1 MRVRTSS
8 TRRTGVKVRTFHK
21 MLGLGNNSNQNVPLS
36 IAQYFI
42 LSLQIFQFSAQ
53 MLLKLTELNCK
64 LVKQLNSL
72 IVEQQYLNVFKDYFG
87 FPGRAI
93 SILKKVRC
101 LTTFPTPVLLLNI

>member
-1 MRVRTSS
+1 MRARTSS
-8 TRRTGVKVRTFHK
+8 MRRMVVKVRNCSFMFTFWEITRIK
-21 MLGLGNNSNQNVPLS
+21 NLLLS

-72 IVEQQYLNVFKDYFG
+72 IAEQQYLNVFKDYFG

-101 LTTFPTPVLLLNI
+101 LTTFPTPV